1 MFYNYSQKY
10 KKCEAW
16 CEVMFQALGLC
27 GVVDSKPSG
36 LKEVLWLGGC
46 SAS

>member
-10 KKCEAW
+10 KKSEAW

-27 GVVDSKPSG
+27 VQLIRS
-36 LKEVLWLGGC
+36 L
-46 SAS
+46 AA